1 MPGLRS
7 LEVPYYHHF
16 MAGTIIIGI
25 RAVRQALAAGRTVN
39 RVYLAKESRA
49 KGFAELVEYAKSKS
63 IPFDFVPQAKLNDLA
78 GTRDHQGIIAAVSPV
93 EYATLEECIGLCAER
108 AVVLALDQV
117 QHARNLGLM
126 IRSAVGAGVSA
137 VLLPSRKT
145 ALLDDTVV
153 RASAGAVFNIPIAC
167 CSNLPTA
174 LRQLKEHN
182 FWVYG
187 LDASAGKTVFEMQWP
202 KRCVLVVGNET
213 SGIRPGVLKTCDDTL
228 GIPLENNLDSLNVA
242 VATGIA
248 LFQIAAGR
256 AQSSS
261 SSRSSD

>member
-1 MPGLRS
+1 
-7 LEVPYYHHF
+7 

-25 RAVRQALAAGRTVN
+25 HAVRQALAAGRIVN
-39 RVYLAKESRA
+39 RLYLAKESRA
-49 KGFAELVEYAKSKS
+49 KGFEGLVQQAKSKS

-78 GTRDHQGIIAAVSPV
+78 GTRDHQGIVATVSPI
-93 EYATLEECIGLCAER
+93 EYATLDECVALCPEQAII
-108 AVVLALDQV
+108 LALDQV
-117 QHARNLGLM
+117 QHSRNLGLM
-126 IRSAVGAGVSA
+126 IRTALGAGVSA

-153 RASAGAVFNIPIAC
+153 RASAGAVFNIPIAY

-174 LRQLKEHN
+174 LRKLKEHH

-187 LDASAGKTVFEMQWP
+187 LDASADSTVFEVDWP

-213 SGIRPGVLKTCDDTL
+213 SGLRPGVRKVCDETL
-228 GIPLENNLDSLNVA
+228 SIPLHNDLDSLNAA

-248 LFQIAAGR
+248 LFQIATR
-256 AQSSS
+256 
-261 SSRSSD
+261 RT